1 MITGHFAHLK
11 QVNRLRCCWLVN
23 ASAYRPLAAFTGV
36 RKHGMFMASVQAGS
50 QNLNKEEAI
59 PSPVFPLE
67 VGPLPLGS
75 LGERSSFPSGSAR
88 PPNAFGLSKTRQ
100 ATSLVLL
107 CDRVTCSITG
117 HITRRHVATVLV
129 LGQVVTAVHRPLVLR
144 ISYVLNAIFK
154 MYQLATSSR
163 L

>member
-1 MITGHFAHLK
+1 M
-11 QVNRLRCCWLVN
+11 C
-23 ASAYRPLAAFTGV
+23 RPLHVLSFIILVGLHWGGPRTPLGYAPG
-36 RKHGMFMASVQAGS
+36 KHGMFMVSVQAGS
-50 QNLNKEEAI
+50 QKLNKEEAI
-59 PSPVFPLE
+59 PSPSFPLE
-67 VGPLPLGS
+67 VWPLPRLQLGS

-107 CDRVTCSITG
+107 CDRVTCSIAG
-117 HITRRHVATVLV
+117 HITRWHVATVLV

-144 ISYVLNAIFK
+144 ISYVLNAMFK

-163 L
+163 LW

>member
-1 MITGHFAHLK
+1 LGGGPRT
-11 QVNRLRCCWLVN
+11 
-23 ASAYRPLAAFTGV
+23 PLGYAPG
-36 RKHGMFMASVQAGS
+36 KHGMFMVSVQAGS
-50 QNLNKEEAI
+50 QKLNKEEAI
-59 PSPVFPLE
+59 PSHPFPLE
-67 VGPLPLGS
+67 VGPLPRLRLGS

-117 HITRRHVATVLV
+117 YITRRHVATVLV

-144 ISYVLNAIFK
+144 ISYVLNAMFK